1 MPQIR
6 CTEGTGLRFNGS
18 DNKEQMHVTLSGLLF
33 SKSSVS
39 VQDSS
44 LDICNCKFKDW
55 KQSMEIR
62 IRTRIVLSIKVTN
75 SMFSKN
81 NGCMSVFVSNTNI
94 SSQNTQIVFN
104 LTESS
109 FDDNALSDK
118 ESCISVSG
126 SAQNTQSVACNITLK
141 NVAFSR
147 NRFGSKGLLLLETD
161 NGSSKIHF
169 QNVKFTDNSL
179 LSTRNAL
186 VDDRGSECIAGGTNV
201 NIGIDSSTFESQRA
215 RSLDIT
221 ASHIS
226 LQIHN
231 SSFCGHRV
239 NGNGG
244 GVSVK
249 GTDLCKV
256 IVANSSFVNT
266 TAAQGGAINIE
277 CLKVESVSFRRNT
290 FKGSLAKNGSGGAVY
305 IYSASLCPNDFHCLK
320 ESIPELHHDEHS
332 PQISITQ
339 CNFINAN
346 SLSGAGAVHIQATSV
361 RISQSRFINCAS
373 TGVVFGVG
381 SVILITTTSTAP
393 IITSSYDL
401 LVTVEHS
408 LFMGCRLDLTSNN
421 SGTNLVILTEKKNRI
436 NITDTHFISNSG
448 GAISIF
454 REGRSH
460 VIIAHSTFFHSSF
473 RALVIGIFVEKGSIV
488 TFNNVS
494 MESNTIVAGFGG
506 SAVFIGQNC
515 KLLIQQS
522 RFLNNKGVG
531 FGTVFSLF
539 SISVLEV
546 QDSLFD
552 GNYNGDSI
560 SGSWQDFSGGAIY
573 IDTSRESYIAI
584 INTTFNNCVASQG
597 GALFISSDGNVT
609 LEVKGSRFVSNF
621 VPSSDLS
628 FGGAVYLSLA
638 PDAEI
643 DPGCIIEQ
651 ERSRGRRSVDFK
663 ESGPSWAYKSNITFE
678 DTILE
683 RNAGSVGGAVYFANG
698 KVTFRN
704 CSFIDNVAATQGG
717 HIYSGAGSA
726 SLDLQ
731 NCHFRQKELQLLTT
745 NYIITSFLHTESS
758 GGLKLYNTT
767 MDAKPYRGATFLI
780 LVRNSRL
787 IDLGNNNLTMFY
799 CPVGSQIQIVNFT
812 DQVTT

>member
-18 DNKEQMHVTLSGLLF
+18 DDEEQMHVTLSGLLF

-62 IRTRIVLSIKVTN
+62 FRTRIVLSVKVTN
-75 SMFSKN
+75 SIFSKN

-118 ESCISVSG
+118 ESCISVIA
-126 SAQNTQSVACNITLK
+126 SAQNTQSVGCNITLK

-147 NRFGSKGLLLLETD
+147 NRFGSKGLFLLETD
-161 NGSSKIHF
+161 NGSSNLHF
-169 QNVKFTDNSL
+169 QNVTFTDNSL

-186 VDDRGSECIAGGTNV
+186 VDDRGSECIAGSTNL

-226 LQIHN
+226 LQIYN

-266 TAAQGGAINIE
+266 TATQGGAINIE

-305 IYSASLCPNDFHCLK
+305 IYSASLFPDDFHCPK
-320 ESIPELHHDEHS
+320 ESIPELHHDERS

-339 CNFINAN
+339 CNFVDAN
-346 SLSGAGAVHIQATSV
+346 SLYGAGAVHIQATSV

-373 TGVVFGVG
+373 TGVVLER
-381 SVILITTTSTAP
+381 SVILIKTTSTAP
-393 IITSSYDL
+393 MITSSYDL

-408 LFMGCRLDLTSNN
+408 LFMGCRLDLTINDL
-421 SGTNLVILTEKKNRI
+421 GANLVILTEKKNRI

-448 GAISIF
+448 GAINILP
-454 REGRSH
+454 EGRSH
-460 VIIAHSTFFHSSF
+460 VIISHSTFFHSSF
-473 RALVIGIFVEKGSIV
+473 SVMVIGIFAEKGSII

-494 MESNTIVAGFGG
+494 MESNTIVTGFAGG
-506 SAVFIGQNC
+506 AVFIGNIS
-515 KLLIQQS
+515 KL
-522 RFLNNKGVG
+522 
-531 FGTVFSLF
+531 
-539 SISVLEV
+539 
-546 QDSLFD
+546 
-552 GNYNGDSI
+552 
-560 SGSWQDFSGGAIY
+560 
-573 IDTSRESYIAI
+573 
-584 INTTFNNCVASQG
+584 
-597 GALFISSDGNVT
+597 
-609 LEVKGSRFVSNF
+609 
-621 VPSSDLS
+621 
-628 FGGAVYLSLA
+628 
-638 PDAEI
+638 
-643 DPGCIIEQ
+643 
-651 ERSRGRRSVDFK
+651 
-663 ESGPSWAYKSNITFE
+663 
-678 DTILE
+678 
-683 RNAGSVGGAVYFANG
+683 
-698 KVTFRN
+698 
-704 CSFIDNVAATQGG
+704 
-717 HIYSGAGSA
+717 
-726 SLDLQ
+726 
-731 NCHFRQKELQLLTT
+731 
-745 NYIITSFLHTESS
+745 
-758 GGLKLYNTT
+758 
-767 MDAKPYRGATFLI
+767 
-780 LVRNSRL
+780 
-787 IDLGNNNLTMFY
+787 
-799 CPVGSQIQIVNFT
+799 
-812 DQVTT
+812 